1 MNVLGAKAALT
12 ALGGSLG
19 GGGNGMSAE
28 MNYRLVQQ
36 NREQRFNAYVDSPKT
51 QREIDYFGEKIAE
64 LESPDD
70 VIQDYR
76 LKKFILQS
84 FGLEDL
90 ENSNYMLERILTDD
104 LGSEDALAYRMN
116 DPRFQ
121 DIAITLRLD
130 QGIETIQTPDV
141 VNKIVQRYLINGFEK
156 EVGDDNVAARQAMYF
171 KRNAGSM
178 ENIFQLM
185 ADPTLKEVARLGAGL
200 PAEIARLDFDR
211 QAELYEKNIQV
222 EQLKDPKYV
231 DDLINRFLIRSD
243 LENGG
248 GFNADSAMVGLFGN
262 SSGLMNIVV

>member
-28 MNYRLVQQ
+28 INYRLVQQ

-51 QREIDYFGEKIAE
+51 QREIDYFGQKIAE
-64 LESPDD
+64 IESPKD

-90 ENSNYMLERILTDD
+90 ENSNHMLERILTDD
-104 LGSEDALAYRMN
+104 LGSDDALAYRMN

-121 DIAITLRLD
+121 DIAFTLRLD

-141 VNKIVQRYLINGFEK
+141 INKIVQRYLINGFEK
-156 EVGDDNVAARQAMYF
+156 EVGEGSMAARQAMYF

-185 ADPTLKEVARLGAGL
+185 ADPTLKQVARLGAGL
-200 PAEIARLDFDR
+200 PSEIARLDFDR
-211 QAELYEKNIQV
+211 QADLYKKNIDV

-231 DDLINRFLIRSD
+231 DDLINRFLVRTD
-243 LENGG
+243 LETGG
-248 GFNADSAMVGLFGN
+248 GFNVDSALVGMLG
-262 SSGLMNIVV
+262 GGMNILV